1 MGFYTLE
8 AIQFVI
14 GLILVFGIYLLI
26 AYYRRLLLDY
36 SFGGEEEIQ
45 AKRAFK
51 PLTTIGYFLVFSPIL
66 LFGIDVAPP
75 VNYTVSG
82 HVQRIIYFEAGI
94 VLLIG
99 VLHFIIMGLSSK
111 VKF

>member
-8 AIQFVI
+8 IIQFVLGI
-14 GLILVFGIYLLI
+14 ILVVGIYFLI

-45 AKRAFK
+45 TKRAFK
-51 PLTTIGYFLVFSPIL
+51 PLTTIGYFLIFTPII
-66 LFGIDVAPP
+66 LFGINVAPP
-75 VNYTVSG
+75 ANYNVGS
-82 HVQRIIYFEAGI
+82 HVQHIIYFEAGL

-99 VLHFIIMGLSSK
+99 ILHFVILAMSPK

>member
-8 AIQFVI
+8 IIQFVL
-14 GLILVFGIYLLI
+14 GVILVVGIYLLI

-45 AKRAFK
+45 TKRAFK
-51 PLTTIGYFLVFSPIL
+51 PLTTIGYFLVFTPII
-66 LFGIDVAPP
+66 LFGIDIVPFF
-75 VNYTVSG
+75 NYTVGG

-99 VLHFIIMGLSSK
+99 ILHFIILAMSPK
-111 VKF
+111 IKF

>member
-8 AIQFVI
+8 MIQFVL
-14 GLILVFGIYLLI
+14 GVILLLGIYFLI

-45 AKRAFK
+45 TKRAFK
-51 PLTTIGYFLVFSPIL
+51 PLTTIGYFLIFAPIIF
-66 LFGIDVAPP
+66 FGIDVVPP
-75 VNYTVSG
+75 ADYSVGS

-99 VLHFIIMGLSSK
+99 ILHFVILAMSPKI
-111 VKF
+111 KF

>member
-8 AIQFVI
+8 IIQFVLGI
-14 GLILVFGIYLLI
+14 ILVLGIYSLI

-36 SFGGEEEIQ
+36 SFGGEEEMQ
-45 AKRAFK
+45 TKRAFK
-51 PLTTIGYFLVFSPIL
+51 PLTTIGYFLIFTPII

-75 VNYTVSG
+75 ANYTVGS
-82 HVQRIIYFEAGI
+82 HIQHIIYFEAGL

-99 VLHFIIMGLSSK
+99 ILHFVILAMSPK

>member
-8 AIQFVI
+8 VIQFVLGI
-14 GLILVFGIYLLI
+14 VLVLGIYSLI

-45 AKRAFK
+45 TKRAFK
-51 PLTTIGYFLVFSPIL
+51 PLTTIGYFLIFIPIL
-66 LFGIDVAPP
+66 LFGIDVVPP
-75 VNYTVSG
+75 VNYTVGS
-82 HVQRIIYFEAGI
+82 HVQLIIYFEAGI

-99 VLHFIIMGLSSK
+99 ILHFVVLAMSPKI
-111 VKF
+111 KF

>member
-1 MGFYTLE
+1 MDFYKLE
-8 AIQFVI
+8 IIQFVLGI
-14 GLILVFGIYLLI
+14 ILVLGIYSLI

-45 AKRAFK
+45 TKRAFK
-51 PLTTIGYFLVFSPIL
+51 PLTTIGYFLIFTPII
-66 LFGIDVAPP
+66 LFGIDVVPP
-75 VNYTVSG
+75 ANYTVGG

-99 VLHFIIMGLSSK
+99 ILHFVILAMSPKI
-111 VKF
+111 KF

>member
-1 MGFYTLE
+1 MSFYTIE
-8 AIQFVI
+8 AIQFI
-14 GLILVFGIYLLI
+14 FGLILVIGIYFLI

-51 PLTTIGYFLVFSPIL
+51 PLTTIGYFLIFSPIL
-66 LFGIDVAPP
+66 LFGLDVAPP
-75 VNYTVSG
+75 VNYSVSS

-94 VLLIG
+94 VLSIG

>member
-1 MGFYTLE
+1 MSYFTLE
-8 AIQFVI
+8 AIQFMLGLVLVI
-14 GLILVFGIYLLI
+14 GIYFLI
-26 AYYRRLLLDY
+26 AWYRRLLLDY

-45 AKRAFK
+45 TKRAFK
-51 PLTTIGYFLVFSPIL
+51 PLTTIGYFLIFSPII
-66 LFGIDVAPP
+66 LFGIDVVPP
-75 VNYTVSG
+75 ADYSVGS

-99 VLHFIIMGLSSK
+99 VLHFVILAMSPK